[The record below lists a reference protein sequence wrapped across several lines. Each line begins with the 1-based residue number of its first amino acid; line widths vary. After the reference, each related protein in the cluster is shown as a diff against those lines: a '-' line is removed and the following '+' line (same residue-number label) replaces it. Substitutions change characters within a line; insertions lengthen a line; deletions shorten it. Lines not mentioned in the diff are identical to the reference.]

1 VHDVISG
8 AGVDGIRRAFLLS
21 HNQNVIVPD
30 KERHIF
36 LIRSVQRDGGGIA
49 LLQLSLTDLL
59 GKLVVGDIH
68 IDKETAKQLQTFF
81 CYITQ
86 QDGERVSK
94 AHPAAWMRSRT
105 VLA

>member
-1 VHDVISG
+1 MHDVISG

-21 HNQNVIVPD
+21 HNQNVVVPD
-30 KERHIF
+30 KGRYIS
-36 LIRSVQRDGGGIA
+36 LGRSVQRDGGGIA
-49 LLQLSLTDLL
+49 LLQLCLSDLL

-81 CYITQ
+81 CYITCM
-86 QDGERVSK
+86 